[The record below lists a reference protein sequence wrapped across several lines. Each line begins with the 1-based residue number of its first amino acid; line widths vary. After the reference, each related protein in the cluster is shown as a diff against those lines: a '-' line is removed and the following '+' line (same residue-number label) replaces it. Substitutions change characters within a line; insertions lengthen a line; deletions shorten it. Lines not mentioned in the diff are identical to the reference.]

1 MYSADE
7 IMCAN
12 VLLSLRLNVK
22 QAQSNSV
29 SDRTLRYERRSK
41 PKACVKVQ
49 EDECSRE
56 ERYKR
61 RCLAKEMEEKRN
73 ADKRFRQNV
82 LPVLKQ
88 LR

>member
-22 QAQSNSV
+22 QAQ
-29 SDRTLRYERRSK
+29 DRTLRYERRSK

-73 ADKRFRQNV
+73 TDKRWRQNV